1 MRIALYL
8 ILSLTVLSC
17 INSGFGEKMS
27 DDSNDSDTIDLGD
40 DDGYYSNSGKDTI
53 IDEYFDDPVIKSYT
67 SESDTL
73 VIAEN
78 CVVFLWPDSLEIEEI
93 KVKYPDGYSEILD
106 DMIYYASEAAMSLDE
121 AGIKNF
127 FCDKSVIQFKGD
139 KKDTFLKRKKVEGN
153 MILFKYG
160 EKPVISNAIDFDL
173 AVCTKFFAPEIIE
186 DTVSVE

>member
-121 AGIKNF
+121 RGLRIF
-127 FCDKSVIQFKGD
+127 SVTNPLFSLKAT
-139 KKDTFLKRKKVEGN
+139 KK
-153 MILFKYG
+153 ILF
-160 EKPVISNAIDFDL
+160 
-173 AVCTKFFAPEIIE
+173 
-186 DTVSVE
+186 